1 MFDRSKGWDMAKA
14 KTWVEEHVKA
24 AEILEGVDF
33 SEPGDITE
41 EMALAMEKEPEVVWK
56 QLLRPGKWTKQEYG
70 QTQTINITQSVID
83 AVKAAFDAGVVPH
96 VYVPSE
102 HSESP
107 RDNTGFV
114 KALRVVKDPQDPSE
128 DGLWCGIVFTEP
140 DIAEMVRRGTIANIS
155 AWLTPNY
162 VDSRNGS
169 TWPWV
174 LRHAALT
181 NQPVLHLKPFAASE
195 GVNGEDVYVREVEA
209 VETKEM
215 NDQIAELSRKLEAE
229 QTKAEDLATKLSEAS
244 GSIETL
250 QAEKKQS
257 DDIVQRMEAQLAQA
271 TATLHDTEVK
281 TIVATYQGRGV
292 HDKVKMPAGM
302 AFAPAVLSVVEPLL
316 KADDREKSVRLSVDT
331 EDKASVTDMV
341 LSVLNAV
348 AEANGGL
355 VSLEAKGSQDHTLS
369 QGEETEDQKEKAV
382 SEYLEKRH
390 LAPVDEA

>member
-1 MFDRSKGWDMAKA
+1 
-14 KTWVEEHVKA
+14 
-24 AEILEGVDF
+24 
-33 SEPGDITE
+33 
-41 EMALAMEKEPEVVWK
+41 
-56 QLLRPGKWTKQEYG
+56 
-70 QTQTINITQSVID
+70 
-83 AVKAAFDAGVVPH
+83 
-96 VYVPSE
+96 
-102 HSESP
+102 
-107 RDNTGFV
+107 
-114 KALRVVKDPQDPSE
+114 
-128 DGLWCGIVFTEP
+128 
-140 DIAEMVRRGTIANIS
+140 
-155 AWLTPNY
+155 
-162 VDSRNGS
+162 
-169 TWPWV
+169 
-174 LRHAALT
+174 
-181 NQPVLHLKPFAASE
+181 
-195 GVNGEDVYVREVEA
+195 
-209 VETKEM
+209 M